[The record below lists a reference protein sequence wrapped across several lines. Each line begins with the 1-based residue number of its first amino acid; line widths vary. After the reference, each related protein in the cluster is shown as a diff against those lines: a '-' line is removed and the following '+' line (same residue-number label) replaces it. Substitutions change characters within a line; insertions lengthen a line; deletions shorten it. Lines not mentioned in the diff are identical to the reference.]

1 VNAGSG
7 TDDGPPT
14 QAFPPPSTT
23 TSDPPISG
31 TRPPGG
37 AAPVTAGV
45 ATGGLLPTAVGED
58 RYRVTG
64 QLGVGGMGV
73 VVRACDELLGR
84 DVAVKLL
91 ADNLALDAGSRARF
105 LHEARAAAA
114 ITDPRV
120 VAVYDVG
127 EEGGRP
133 YLVMECVD
141 GPSLAEVLAADGPL
155 GADEVQRVAVDALG
169 ALSRAHEAGLL
180 HRDVKPGNL
189 LRAPD
194 GTTKVTDFG
203 VAVAVDGERL
213 TRTGFVIG
221 TAGYLAPE
229 RRRGEPATVRT
240 DLWALGATLTELLTG
255 AAPGDEATERLADRD
270 ELSPR
275 LRELLRRLLAEH
287 PDDRP
292 ADALR
297 ALDLLA
303 DDPARSGAPTPP
315 PLNGKTSLLLVES
328 VTPTPPA
335 GVDAGGSREGG
346 DGARRATTNGTTR
359 RRSVRA
365 GVLVAVVAAGL
376 VVTGVLASGGQRGD
390 GPDPGFGTVVVD
402 PEDPAGTAR
411 ELADLL
417 RQHAEATP

>member
-1 VNAGSG
+1 
-7 TDDGPPT
+7 
-14 QAFPPPSTT
+14 
-23 TSDPPISG
+23 
-31 TRPPGG
+31 
-37 AAPVTAGV
+37 VTAR
-45 ATGGLLPTAVGED
+45 ADTGGLLPTGVGED

-73 VVRACDELLGR
+73 VVRACDEVLGR

-155 GADEVQRVAVDALG
+155 GGDEVQRIAVDALG

-255 AAPGDEATERLADRD
+255 AAPGDAATERLADRD
-270 ELSPR
+270 DLSPR

-315 PLNGKTSLLLVES
+315 PVNVTTSPLLVEPA
-328 VTPTPPA
+328 TPTPQAAAAA
-335 GVDAGGSREGG
+335 GTRDGG
-346 DGARRATTNGTTR
+346 DDAARATPDGAGR
-359 RRSVRA
+359 RRSARA

-376 VVTGVLASGGQRGD
+376 VVTGVLAGSGQRGA

-411 ELADLL
+411 ELADRL
-417 RQHAEATP
+417 RQHADR